1 MARTTRGYCNCGNLM
16 EFLRYDSEGNKIYR
30 DRCTSCK
37 RNGRKQKKDHCE
49 RCGFIPED
57 KCQLDVDHINMD
69 PSNNKQKNLITLC
82 ANCHRLKTK
91 IEGDLK
97 REDMYSVRRVKK
109 LLAIS

>member
-1 MARTTRGYCNCGNLM
+1 MRTVRGKCNCGNLM
-16 EFLRYDSEGNKIYR
+16 EFLKYDKDGNRLWR

-37 RNGRKQKKDHCE
+37 RAGRKTKKDNCE

-69 PSNNKQKNLITLC
+69 PSDNTEKNLITLC

-91 IEGDLK
+91 IERDLQ

-109 LLAIS
+109 LFGIS

>member
-1 MARTTRGYCNCGNLM
+1 
-16 EFLRYDSEGNKIYR
+16 
-30 DRCTSCK
+30 
-37 RNGRKQKKDHCE
+37 
-49 RCGFIPED
+49 
-57 KCQLDVDHINMD
+57 VDHINMD

-109 LLAIS
+109 LLGIS